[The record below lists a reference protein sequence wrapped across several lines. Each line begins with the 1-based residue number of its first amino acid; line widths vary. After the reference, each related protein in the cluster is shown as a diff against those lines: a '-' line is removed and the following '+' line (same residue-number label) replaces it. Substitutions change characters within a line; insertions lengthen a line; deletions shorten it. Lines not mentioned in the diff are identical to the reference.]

1 MEKIRYHIANIL
13 TIFRILTVPFFV
25 VTIFGTS
32 SLSGLLTLVIFS
44 VASLTDYFDGYIA
57 RKWGVQS
64 RFGTFLDPLADKIL
78 TGAAFIS
85 FAFHPFIFV
94 PFWLVII
101 ILLRE
106 VTLTFFRIAALNKRK
121 PIKTEYVGKIK
132 TAFQIFS
139 ILCILGL
146 LFLIKILSSAHPEL
160 QNVQGVDLWRRFSGS
175 ERVGWLLHFLPLVL
189 VAVSAFIALASMIQ
203 YLVRNWNLLFSR
215 NMKNGRDFIIK
226 MMTSGFFIGYVP
238 FASGTVGSFLGAA
251 VWMLFSGKYVYYYVT
266 FFFLASGF
274 ALAGYAEKN
283 IFAEKDS
290 SKIII
295 DEISGILIAFTGF
308 HFSFDL
314 QGLLFL
320 ITGFFLFRLLDI
332 LKPAPIRN
340 LQSLRGAWGIM
351 LDDIAAGLFTQ
362 LLLRVL
368 RFLLLQG

>member
-1 MEKIRYHIANIL
+1 MEKIRCHIANIL